1 MMARLET
8 YLEHESNAVM
18 IGGSRLVLLA
28 AVASNV
34 DKARWAFGRQSEPGS
49 WSTWL
54 LAGSLEGALAITS
67 YALSEAQKRGQKT
80 LPLWFFTV
88 LFAAMSAVANVAYF
102 LWHVPEGESKVLAY
116 VFGLAAPAIALANG
130 ALAGVT
136 TGQKLAQQDKRE
148 DRDFQL
154 RVMELERE
162 KAALAVE
169 EARQRKL
176 LANAEARKAKAAAP
190 VSARKNEV
198 SKPSGNGN
206 HKYGSWQEFMADYP
220 NMLEMSGEEIGKLAG
235 VSGRTGRNWKRAAG
249 L

>member
-1 MMARLET
+1 
-8 YLEHESNAVM
+8 
-18 IGGSRLVLLA
+18 VLLA

-102 LWHVPEGESKVLAY
+102 LWHVPQGESTLLAY

>member
-1 MMARLET
+1 
-8 YLEHESNAVM
+8 M
-18 IGGSRLVLLA
+18 IGGTRLVLLA
-28 AVASNV
+28 AVISNV
-34 DKARWAFGRQSEPGS
+34 DKARWAFARQSEPGA
-49 WSTWL
+49 WSTWV

-176 LANAEARKAKAAAP
+176 LANAEARMAKAAAP